1 MNDDNVLS
9 QTVKKF
15 EDFQAQKTKDE
26 ENFNKKI
33 KDLNDAK
40 NNSDR
45 QFQNEINKIREENK
59 KELKKLTDPEKMKE
73 LKESQLKNYLKHL
86 STKKWSESLENTL
99 GVKHN
104 VVVGNI
110 SVGKSSLLNYMF
122 NLKLKVGFDE
132 TTMKA

>member
-59 KELKKLTDPEKMKE
+59 KELKKLTDPEKIKE

>member
-1 MNDDNVLS
+1 MNDENVLS

-59 KELKKLTDPEKMKE
+59 KELKKLTDPEKIKE